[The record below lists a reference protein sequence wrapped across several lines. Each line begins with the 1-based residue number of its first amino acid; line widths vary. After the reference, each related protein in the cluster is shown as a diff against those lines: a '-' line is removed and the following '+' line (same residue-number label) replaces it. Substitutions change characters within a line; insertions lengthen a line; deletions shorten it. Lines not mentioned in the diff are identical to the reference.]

1 MHQRNRSLAFGD
13 YADSST
19 FSCPAITTCPI
30 LCVAN
35 IDDCPTSCEQQPY
48 DDANANVDYEVCSDG
63 SCINAN
69 NGESSCGQF
78 NTANPCQC
86 ERLPLACPKII
97 DDYSSCQS
105 NYADYYAD
113 NASCLEYQRQ
123 SLPRVDF
130 HAFAGGYLYMGTITG
145 AMLLWCRMN
154 RREGSVVG
162 LECAASACVGGGKAT
177 IGAKGRSIGDWEGE
191 SKSVSDENESSAPY
205 YNAETHLNGSEWTQT
220 GYKSTSIGMCLCA
233 LIVVTHA
240 AIQLLLLYL
249 SIEYYKQQGAIVN
262 MGDPMFYDDV
272 QVLMAFEIVW
282 TVGFLWCF
290 FLKYPCSIRSLFLR
304 RCLHEEATFVAV
316 TAPIMA
322 ADTHY
327 DNKWITRLLMR
338 MGYAFRSALSF
349 LYSDEMQ
356 TTALQEVTFCEV
368 HVDPKTGSKHFYFRM
383 RRYIYNPELKRFIP
397 GCWNAKTNIG
407 TWLDKSYMYCGLT
420 THEADRRLGIV
431 GPNVLDLK
439 KPTLFGSIKNEFS
452 KPFYLYQNFM
462 VWTWGP
468 FWYYFMAVV
477 YALIGITGG
486 MVVAIFQYGSD
497 MDLYRLMVTEGTVEV
512 VRDGGTVIKMD
523 QTDVVPG
530 DVIKLSPGIAFFD
543 MCVLQAKHILVDESA
558 LTGEVHPISKIPLDP
573 AHSTTLYNTRTHKTS
588 TISAGTTILECGGGR
603 GISDG
608 DLAVVTETGSFT
620 AKGELLCDV
629 LSYQRHKFKF
639 DTEVKLI
646 LAILVVEA
654 IMMLALVFRVI
665 EDNWV
670 YSW

>member
-1 MHQRNRSLAFGD
+1 
-13 YADSST
+13 
-19 FSCPAITTCPI
+19 
-30 LCVAN
+30 
-35 IDDCPTSCEQQPY
+35 
-48 DDANANVDYEVCSDG
+48 
-63 SCINAN
+63 
-69 NGESSCGQF
+69 
-78 NTANPCQC
+78 
-86 ERLPLACPKII
+86 
-97 DDYSSCQS
+97 
-105 NYADYYAD
+105 
-113 NASCLEYQRQ
+113 
-123 SLPRVDF
+123 
-130 HAFAGGYLYMGTITG
+130 
-145 AMLLWCRMN
+145 
-154 RREGSVVG
+154 
-162 LECAASACVGGGKAT
+162 
-177 IGAKGRSIGDWEGE
+177 
-191 SKSVSDENESSAPY
+191 
-205 YNAETHLNGSEWTQT
+205 
-220 GYKSTSIGMCLCA
+220 
-233 LIVVTHA
+233 
-240 AIQLLLLYL
+240 
-249 SIEYYKQQGAIVN
+249 
-262 MGDPMFYDDV
+262 
-272 QVLMAFEIVW
+272 
-282 TVGFLWCF
+282 
-290 FLKYPCSIRSLFLR
+290 
-304 RCLHEEATFVAV
+304 
-316 TAPIMA
+316 
-322 ADTHY
+322 
-327 DNKWITRLLMR
+327 
-338 MGYAFRSALSF
+338 
-349 LYSDEMQ
+349 
-356 TTALQEVTFCEV
+356 
-368 HVDPKTGSKHFYFRM
+368 M

-407 TWLDKSYMYCGLT
+407 TWLNKSYMYCGLT